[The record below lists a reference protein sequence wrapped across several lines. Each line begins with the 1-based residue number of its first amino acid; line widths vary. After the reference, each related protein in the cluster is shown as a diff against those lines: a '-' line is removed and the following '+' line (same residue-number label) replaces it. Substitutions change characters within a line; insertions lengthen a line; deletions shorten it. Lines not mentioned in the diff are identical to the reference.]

1 MIKANR
7 LHIGKVI
14 AELQKDQ
21 VLTELWAEAKIQS
34 MGIDNIILAKYLKL
48 RSEMLAE
55 EEGFLKKN

>member
-21 VLTELWAEAKIQS
+21 VLTDLWAEAKIQS

>member
-14 AELQKDQ
+14 AELQKEE
-21 VLTELWAEAKIQS
+21 VLDDLWAEAKSQS

-48 RSEMLAE
+48 RSEALAE
-55 EEGFLKKN
+55 EEGFLRKN

>member
-7 LHIGKVI
+7 FHIGIVV
-14 AELQKDQ
+14 AELKKED
-21 VLTELWAEAKIQS
+21 VLPDLWAEAKSQS

-55 EEGFLKKN
+55 EEGFLRKN

>member
-55 EEGFLKKN
+55 EEGFLRKN

>member
-7 LHIGKVI
+7 LHFGKVTV
-14 AELQKDQ
+14 ELQKEE
-21 VLTELWAEAKIQS
+21 VLDDLWAEAKSQS

-55 EEGFLKKN
+55 EEGFLRKN